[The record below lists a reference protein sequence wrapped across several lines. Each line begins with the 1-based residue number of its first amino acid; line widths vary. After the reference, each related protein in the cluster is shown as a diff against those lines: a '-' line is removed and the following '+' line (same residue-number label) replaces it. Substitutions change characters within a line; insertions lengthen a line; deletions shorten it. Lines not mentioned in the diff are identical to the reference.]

1 MNELIAALI
10 VLCYAFATGIF
21 YVLSCLE
28 KPVWSLMR
36 DADSARAADEDAR
49 FVHEALQR
57 VIPLLPPTMVTTTMT
72 GLVLLIVQSWQRAFD
87 RPSLL
92 ILGFFL
98 VMITYLFSRLRTR
111 IRGVAQ
117 VPHDGDIARV
127 RAGTGRLAALH
138 HTGLFTMVSVLLL
151 EFFLIIG

>member
-10 VLCYAFATGIF
+10 VLCYSFATGIF

-36 DADSARAADEDAR
+36 NPDSEKAADRDAR

-57 VIPLLPPTMVTTTMT
+57 LIPLLPPTMVTTVLT
-72 GLVLLIVQSWQRAFD
+72 GLVLLVLQSSQRDFD
-87 RPSLL
+87 QPSLV

-98 VMITYLFSRLRTR
+98 IMASYLFPRLRGR
-111 IRGVAQ
+111 IRGVSE
-117 VPHDGDIARV
+117 VPHDGDIAEV
-127 RAGTGRLAALH
+127 RSGTGRLAALH
-138 HTGLFTMVSVLLL
+138 HTGLFTMVSLLVLQ
-151 EFFLIIG
+151 FFLIIG

>member
-10 VLCYAFATGIF
+10 VFCFAFGSGIF

-36 DADSARAADEDAR
+36 NAESEKAADKDAR

-57 VIPLLPPTMVTTTMT
+57 LIPLLPPTMITTTLT
-72 GLVLLIVQSWQRAFD
+72 GLVLLILQALQRDFD
-87 RPSLL
+87 RPSLI

-98 VMITYLFSRLRTR
+98 VMMTYLFSRLRAR
-111 IRGVAQ
+111 IRGVAE
-117 VPHDGDIARV
+117 VPYDGDIAKV

-151 EFFLIIG
+151 QFFLIIA